1 MSCGCIDNP
10 TGSIVNSPGI
20 DSYGNVIT
28 DNGVDG
34 ANGTNG
40 TNTGDLSL
48 FGGKVTL
55 CSKCLIFWVFIVL
68 FAIGVIKHR

>member
-1 MSCGCIDNP
+1 MSCGCVDNP

-20 DSYGNVIT
+20 DENGNVI

-34 ANGTNG
+34 VNGANGSN
-40 TNTGDLSL
+40 GDLSL

-55 CSKCLIFWVFIVL
+55 CSKCLIFWVFIAL
-68 FAIGVIKHR
+68 FAIHVITKNR